1 MLLICPPTTA
11 APISRDDPES
21 ADPGSKDISSASGSA
36 VVVTANPLASEAAL
50 RILREGGSA
59 VDALVT
65 AQAVL
70 AVVEP
75 QSSGLAG
82 GGFLLHWDAKQRL
95 LSVLDG
101 REVAPER
108 SRPCDLLDAAG
119 NPLPWRQATSQA
131 NAIGIP
137 GTVALLWEAH
147 QNHGRLSWAQTLQ
160 PAIHLASA
168 GFRRARVC
176 CAPFA
181 WLSVS
186 VSPTALHFKRST
198 CPAASHQQRINPS
211 ATLPWH
217 AP

>member
-1 MLLICPPTTA
+1 MRRHTPLLKGLLLALSVLNTLHAAA

-21 ADPGSKDISSASGSA
+21 ADPGSKGISSASGSA

-50 RILREGGSA
+50 RILREGGTA

-82 GGFLLHWDAKQRL
+82 GGFLLHWDAKQRSL
-95 LSVLDG
+95 EVLDG

-108 SRPCDLLDAAG
+108 SQPDDLLNPSG
-119 NPLPWRQATSQA
+119 SPLPWREATAKA

-137 GTVALLWEAH
+137 GTEPPAAALLW
-147 QNHGRLSWAQTLQ
+147 
-160 PAIHLASA
+160 
-168 GFRRARVC
+168 F
-176 CAPFA
+176 
-181 WLSVS
+181 
-186 VSPTALHFKRST
+186 
-198 CPAASHQQRINPS
+198 CPAFRCGPQPRFSGAVPARWPAPADGSTVPQQRPIPDPE
-211 ATLPWH
+211 AAGP
-217 AP
+217 